1 MAVCHFNGQYIIESN
16 IRSRMPRVIIYISR
30 KTSQVEI
37 WQKFQKQRLLR
48 EAYAIPYSVSPCRSV
63 FGLARAST

>member
-1 MAVCHFNGQYIIESN
+1 M
-16 IRSRMPRVIIYISR
+16 YISR

-48 EAYAIPYSVSPCRSV
+48 EACAISYSVSPCRSV

>member
-1 MAVCHFNGQYIIESN
+1 MTARTRILPII
-16 IRSRMPRVIIYISR
+16 IH
-30 KTSQVEI
+30 KSQDVSGRNLA
-37 WQKFQKQRLLR
+37 KFQKQRLLR